1 MNNLPKIQQK
11 KCKYCGQYFKPD
23 PRVGER
29 QKTCFRDECKQ
40 KRRREAQEEWKKK
53 NPECLK
59 NHYQDYVK
67 GWRKKKRENQK
78 NLNIN
83 KHEEISLEKLV
94 LLIPTDKT
102 GMIRDEISLKRVAPH
117 TYAAYG

>member
-1 MNNLPKIQQK
+1 MENKKTQK
-11 KCKYCGQYFKPD
+11 KKCQYCGQYFKPD
-23 PRVGER
+23 LRVGER
-29 QKTCFRDECKQ
+29 QKACYRDECQQ
-40 KRRREAQEEWKKK
+40 KRKRESQEEWKKK

-67 GWRKKKRENQK
+67 GWRKKKRESQTNPDSNRQGK
-78 NLNIN
+78 
-83 KHEEISLEKLV
+83 ISLEKLV

-117 TYAAYG
+117 TFAAYGQ